1 MKYSLPGVTTTDDT
15 LITYN
20 NSASGTYCFNTS
32 RDREFMELI
41 EVQEKYPPNQSQY
54 FQLGTFIEA
63 FISLCCKENL
73 ILPLYDHRHIC
84 MDI

>member
-1 MKYSLPGVTTTDDT
+1 MKYSLPGVTSTDDA

-20 NSASGTYCFNTS
+20 NSESGRYFFNSS

-41 EVQEKYPPNQSQY
+41 EEQEKYPPNQSEY
-54 FQLGTFIEA
+54 FKLGTFIEA

-73 ILPLYDHRHIC
+73 ILPFCDHRHIC
-84 MDI
+84 MYI